1 MKILVLADDES
12 KVLYEHFDPE
22 KIRDVDLILACGD
35 LRRNYLDFFASVSR
49 APVLYVLGNH
59 DHWNKEERIGGC
71 ICIEDDIY
79 VYKGVRILG
88 LGGSMRYRQDAVNQ
102 YTEQQMEKRIR
113 HLWLKLRRRK
123 GFDILLTHAPAKG
136 LNDMADLPHQ
146 GFACFLELL
155 EKYQPKF
162 FIHGHVHATY
172 GKGFKRKD
180 KYQNTTVI
188 NAYDHYIIEYPE
200 T

>member
-71 ICIEDDIY
+71 ICIEDEIY
-79 VYKGVRILG
+79 VYKGVRILDALPPG
-88 LGGSMRYRQDAVNQ
+88 RCESVHGTADGEENSPSMAETSQ
-102 YTEQQMEKRIR
+102 T
-113 HLWLKLRRRK
+113 
-123 GFDILLTHAPAKG
+123 
-136 LNDMADLPHQ
+136 Q
-146 GFACFLELL
+146 G
-155 EKYQPKF
+155 
-162 FIHGHVHATY
+162 I
-172 GKGFKRKD
+172 
-180 KYQNTTVI
+180 
-188 NAYDHYIIEYPE
+188 
-200 T
+200 